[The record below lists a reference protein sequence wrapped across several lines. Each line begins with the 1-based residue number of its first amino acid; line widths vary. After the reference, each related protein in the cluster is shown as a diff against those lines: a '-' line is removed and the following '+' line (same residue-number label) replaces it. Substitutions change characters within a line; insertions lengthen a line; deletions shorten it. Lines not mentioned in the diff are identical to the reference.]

1 MCCFGLSAHI
11 TFPCER
17 RKKKFLLPPEL
28 SLRKKKRKK
37 GKKDKLR
44 PNGSETHGH
53 EGQWKTQGT
62 TEPPG
67 PLGRFCTCLGDAQEQ
82 ATDLL
87 IYGKAAL
94 QFAETDVTGPGRGD
108 T

>member
-53 EGQWKTQGT
+53 EGQ
-62 TEPPG
+62 
-67 PLGRFCTCLGDAQEQ
+67 
-82 ATDLL
+82 
-87 IYGKAAL
+87 
-94 QFAETDVTGPGRGD
+94 
-108 T
+108 